1 MWNQFH
7 ELFFSWNVTNFFFR
21 QNLNSYNLFWSFH
34 KIGTITH
41 TPLLCL
47 LRCRVKLPVYVRRT
61 VILGFCRTVKMLIV
75 WGWCTSSPCCCC
87 TNLVVCTTIFLCTYT
102 NVLYYKWLV
111 NFFSRTIN
119 ILVACLMHVVCACF
133 AVCVKKFQD
142 HICTTPQ
149 MFLYTRYR

>member
-1 MWNQFH
+1 M
-7 ELFFSWNVTNFFFR
+7 SRIFFFR

-75 WGWCTSSPCCCC
+75 WGWCTSSPCCCCCCCC